1 MWRVKLEGEEKKRNR
16 EIQGVKGV
24 DGNGLGLMPPVA
36 PEAVWQVGRP
46 PYQSEIWYGGAIP
59 IGDAGISLVLI
70 STNSLLH
77 YLFHSTS
84 LPITFTNRH
93 LNSAYYLLTD
103 LGLHICCCKGNGG
116 KRPILTLCDCKTDSV
131 QAVLHLLEYTSNTFL
146 R

>member
-1 MWRVKLEGEEKKRNR
+1 MEGEEKKRNR

-77 YLFHSTS
+77 YFFHSTS

-93 LNSAYYLLTD
+93 LNSAYLPTY
-103 LGLHICCCKGNGG
+103 
-116 KRPILTLCDCKTDSV
+116 
-131 QAVLHLLEYTSNTFL
+131 
-146 R
+146 